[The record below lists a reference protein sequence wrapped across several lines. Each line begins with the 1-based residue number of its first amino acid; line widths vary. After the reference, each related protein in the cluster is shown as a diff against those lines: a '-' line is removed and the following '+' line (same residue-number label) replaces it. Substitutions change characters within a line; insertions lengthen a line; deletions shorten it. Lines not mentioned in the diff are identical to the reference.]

1 MLSIFNDLSSLS
13 NTVKQIQTGIQFLS
27 TLPTPE
33 ESLVK
38 SKDQIAE
45 LESVIQKINTKIE
58 ELSHDNT
65 EDAIDSVAYLKEQL
79 ESYTME
85 LDYIKEQNHML
96 SAIVTE
102 DDDEFLEN
110 IPTFYKTMKKS
121 VDEKIKD
128 VNTVVEIIK
137 KKRELENCMKCEK
150 KIRDEK
156 GRKSS
161 VKHYHVKNINTI
173 YENDDY
179 IYTPVIC
186 DSCLNSIMN
195 NNVETSTVFKNC
207 SKGEVDYGFVIEGND
222 LQEFYDLYIHKI
234 ESIDKEKEIKK
245 LLENEEKPVKEKPM
259 TDEENID
266 FFTQMFKMFKSLDD
280 KNTFCDDYESF
291 DDNDSLESFS
301 EEFKSECK
309 IEEI

>member
-13 NTVKQIQTGIQFLS
+13 NTVKQIQTGIQFLY

-121 VDEKIKD
+121 VDEKIED

-195 NNVETSTVFKNC
+195 NTVETSTVFKNC
-207 SKGEVDYGFVIEGND
+207 SKGEVDYGFVIEDND
-222 LQEFYDLYIHKI
+222 LQEIYNSYAHKI

-245 LLENEEKPVKEKPM
+245 LLENEEKPIKEKPM

-266 FFTQMFKMFKSLDD
+266 FFTQMFKMFKSLDEKD
-280 KNTFCDDYESF
+280 ICSEDSIS
-291 DDNDSLESFS
+291 DDNDYL